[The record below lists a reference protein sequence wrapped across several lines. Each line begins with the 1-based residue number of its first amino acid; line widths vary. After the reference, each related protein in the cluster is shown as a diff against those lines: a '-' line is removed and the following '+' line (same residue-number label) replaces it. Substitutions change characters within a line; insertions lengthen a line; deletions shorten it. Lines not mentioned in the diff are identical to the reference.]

1 MSFKE
6 DDQLLSDGKEAVK
19 TLIQEIH
26 TFKRVNQR
34 FRGSSTKSYR
44 SRTTKK
50 EKESSSG
57 LSRIEEEPFSKEEK
71 NLKIEEEVVIKTK
84 DEAHDITQSS
94 YPTEVEVFI

>member
-34 FRGSSTKSYR
+34 FRGSSTKNFR

-50 EKESSSG
+50 ESSPG
-57 LSRIEEEPFSKEEK
+57 PSRIEEEQSSKEEK
-71 NLKIEEEVVIKTK
+71 NLKIEEGCILKTK

-94 YPTEVEVFI
+94 YPTELEVVI